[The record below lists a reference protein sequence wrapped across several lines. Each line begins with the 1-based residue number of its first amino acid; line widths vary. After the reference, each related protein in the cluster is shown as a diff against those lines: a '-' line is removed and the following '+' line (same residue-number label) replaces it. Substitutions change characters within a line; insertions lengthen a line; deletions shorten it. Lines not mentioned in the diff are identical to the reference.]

1 MSGSL
6 ILALDGSTGPCSV
19 ALLELGAESVG
30 SSPRPVALSVRS
42 VQDSRAHARML
53 LLLADESLKEV
64 GAVPRD
70 LRAVVVGTGPGTF
83 TGVRVT
89 VATARGIGLALDI
102 PVLGVSTLSALVA
115 WAVGAPTAAVERRSW
130 KLSDVIVPVVDARR
144 GQLFYSAYAPCGR
157 GDPDSWR
164 RLGEIGVCSPES
176 LPERL
181 AGLLKESVGID
192 SDLGRETW
200 VIGEPTL
207 LAGLPRERGIGMVAT
222 DVSAEWLVMG
232 QPALEEPERPV
243 GGIALARWLLRTVA
257 QDTPWSAQGLPAGAL
272 GTPESVVPIYVRAPD
287 ADLHIT
293 KMRDPWSDREDR
305 EFRGDSRGR
314 HRP

>member
-19 ALLELGAESVG
+19 ALLELGAESVE
-30 SSPRPVALSVRS
+30 SSPQPVVLSVRS
-42 VQDSRAHARML
+42 VRDSRAHARML
-53 LLLADESLKEV
+53 LVLADESLKEV
-64 GAVPRD
+64 DAVPRD

-115 WAVGAPTAAVERRSW
+115 WAVGSPTAAVDRRSW
-130 KLSDVIVPVVDARR
+130 KAGDVLVPVVDARR
-144 GQLFYSAYAPCGR
+144 GQLFYAAYGFCGP
-157 GDPDSWR
+157 GGPPSWR
-164 RLGEIGVCSPES
+164 RLGEIGVCSPEA
-176 LPERL
+176 LPEML
-181 AGLLKESVGID
+181 AGSLKGSGEPD
-192 SDLGRETW
+192 RDLGRATW
-200 VIGEPTL
+200 VVGEPSL
-207 LAGLPRERGIGMVAT
+207 LAGLPRERGIGIVAT
-222 DVSAEWLVMG
+222 DLSAEWLVLG
-232 QPALEEPERPV
+232 QPALEEPEMV
-243 GGIALARWLLRTVA
+243 FGGIGLSRWLLSTVA
-257 QDTPWSAQGLPAGAL
+257 QDTPWSAQGLPAGAP

-305 EFRGDSRGR
+305 ESRGDPRG
-314 HRP
+314 HYRP